1 MLLKV
6 VEVARFEE
14 AFVKVERHDAT
25 GRAYDRTFTRE
36 SEALREA
43 RYQRT
48 LQARLDEMIV
58 VFAMVFS
65 GGAWVASR
73 EIACWRGVRC
83 RVRAQTKTRW
93 ERFAPASE
101 QPRGDAG
108 GEATATSP
116 RGCSGA
122 GALDLTGIREGGGS
136 PVRGSVAGDPPSLA
150 TTAVLSAAGPLE
162 RNRSC

>member
-1 MLLKV
+1 MLLDV
-6 VEVARFEE
+6 VEIARFEE
-14 AFVKVERHDAT
+14 SFVKVERHDTT

-48 LQARLDEMIV
+48 LQARPDEMIV
-58 VFAMVFS
+58 VFAMVFA
-65 GGAWVASR
+65 GHAWVASR

-93 ERFAPASE
+93 ERIAPASE
-101 QPRGDAG
+101 QPRGGEG
-108 GEATATSP
+108 GEDRSGSP

-122 GALDLTGIREGGGS
+122 GALNTKGL
-136 PVRGSVAGDPPSLA
+136 VR
-150 TTAVLSAAGPLE
+150 
-162 RNRSC
+162 